1 MGKYENLYVE
11 EDKGCP
17 KQKIRAMIAHLTDR
31 NRDLLNEVDQN
42 KRKLARL
49 KQELL
54 FEDQTGE

>member
-1 MGKYENLYVE
+1 MTYENLYVE
-11 EDKGCP
+11 QDKGDN
-17 KQKIRAMIAHLTDR
+17 KQQIKARIAHLSDR

-42 KRKLARL
+42 KRELSRL

>member
-1 MGKYENLYVE
+1 MTYENLYVE
-11 EDKGCP
+11 QDKGCS
-17 KQKIRAMIAHLTDR
+17 KQQIRARIAHLTDR

-42 KRKLARL
+42 KRELSRL